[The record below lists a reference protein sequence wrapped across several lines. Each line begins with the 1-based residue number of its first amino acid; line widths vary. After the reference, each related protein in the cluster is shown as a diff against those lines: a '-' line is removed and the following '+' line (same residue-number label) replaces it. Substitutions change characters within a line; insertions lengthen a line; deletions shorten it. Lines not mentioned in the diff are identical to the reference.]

1 MLFGGGSDA
10 ADAVWPRCG
19 PRPGAGSATAPF
31 ARAEPEPRLV
41 TAVRYRL
48 RLAVAAAAR
57 QANTDRGVAAR
68 SRTTRPFQQRTARGD
83 RAALAPTPAGTRSR
97 RAGQRWVVGGARWAW
112 THRPRRQAVGLVGRS
127 ASRDRTGDGA
137 PSAATAPHHAKQQ
150 HENDHDD
157 QHPQPCRHDS
167 LLGRCRSRS
176 SRHYC
181 RPPRRTTPRVQATS
195 RAGIDGCAA
204 GSRGPLHPRDLPADL
219 GCGRV
224 PARPARRPRAGP
236 GGPSP
241 SCHAQPAPAQPYRP
255 APQKRRTR
263 QAATDPTR
271 PQRARPAGYGEAEK
285 SLPCL
290 GGGRIQ
296 AWLC

>member
-48 RLAVAAAAR
+48 RLAVAAAR

-204 GSRGPLHPRDLPADL
+204 GSRGPLHPRDLPAD
-219 GCGRV
+219 
-224 PARPARRPRAGP
+224 
-236 GGPSP
+236 
-241 SCHAQPAPAQPYRP
+241 HAQ
-255 APQKRRTR
+255 
-263 QAATDPTR
+263 
-271 PQRARPAGYGEAEK
+271 ARVG
-285 SLPCL
+285 
-290 GGGRIQ
+290 
-296 AWLC
+296 